1 MDSAWDSTV
10 SLGEMNVQCVIC
22 TPMEKEVIRCPKPV
36 TVKGYAISG
45 GGRAIY
51 RVELSVNGGKTWEP
65 VDKIDQNPNPVS
77 GMYWAW
83 ALWEKKVPRIL
94 TTSELV
100 VRACKFYSLLTILDA
115 LVDARER
122 DIT

>member
-1 MDSAWDSTV
+1 
-10 SLGEMNVQCVIC
+10 
-22 TPMEKEVIRCPKPV
+22 MEKEVILCPKPV

-51 RVELSVNGGKTWEP
+51 RVELSVDGGKTWEP
-65 VDKIDQNPNPVS
+65 VDKIEQTPDKIS

-83 ALWEKKVPRIL
+83 ALWEKKVPKIL

-100 VRACKFYSLLTILDA
+100 VRACKFSLISFSCVVRFSCVCLEPELLTICSLS
-115 LVDARER
+115 LPHFFLCVFLNR
-122 DIT
+122 

>member
-1 MDSAWDSTV
+1 MS
-10 SLGEMNVQCVIC
+10 
-22 TPMEKEVIRCPKPV
+22 PKPV

-51 RVELSVNGGKTWEP
+51 RVELSVDGGKTWEP
-65 VDKIDQNPNPVS
+65 VDKIEQEPDKIS

-83 ALWEKKVPRIL
+83 ALWEKRVPKIL

-100 VRACKFYSLLTILDA
+100 VRACKSSAHHFFFLSNSYCISAGVFDSSDFFNVLSLHNVFFPGASA
-115 LVDARER
+115 L
-122 DIT
+122 